1 MQLEASKF
9 PLAIGP
15 WTNWPRRATISA
27 PFAAK
32 SVSAVCAKKRRKI
45 GERKS
50 TCDTE
55 NMSNRVLRPLDAL
68 RSSPRKL

>member
-45 GERKS
+45 SERKS

-55 NMSNRVLRPLDAL
+55 NAQVVRDSKGGRPDFD
-68 RSSPRKL
+68 